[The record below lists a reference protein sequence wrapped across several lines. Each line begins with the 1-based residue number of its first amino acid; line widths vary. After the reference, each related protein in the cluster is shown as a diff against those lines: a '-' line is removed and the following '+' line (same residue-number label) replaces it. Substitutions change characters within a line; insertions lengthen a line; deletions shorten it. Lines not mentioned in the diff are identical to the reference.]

1 MSKPNLLLLHGA
13 LGSKAHFDSLR
24 NLLSDQ
30 FNVFD
35 LNFEGHGNQI
45 TENEFSI
52 ELFADNVLHLLQEQN
67 ITKTDIFGYSM
78 GGYVG
83 LKLALN
89 HPELVGKILTLGTK
103 FNWTKA
109 VSEQEVR
116 KLNPEIIAAK
126 VPVFAKRLEELH
138 SADSW
143 KVVVNKTAKMML
155 DLGNGKKIS
164 DESLAQLDNQIT
176 IGIGELDRM
185 VTLEESQRI
194 AELLPNGKLEIISGF
209 KHPIEQIDVQ
219 ELANFILSKQ
229 I

>member
-1 MSKPNLLLLHGA
+1 
-13 LGSKAHFDSLR
+13 
-24 NLLSDQ
+24 
-30 FNVFD
+30 
-35 LNFEGHGNQI
+35 
-45 TENEFSI
+45 
-52 ELFADNVLHLLQEQN
+52 
-67 ITKTDIFGYSM
+67 M

-83 LKLALN
+83 LKLALS

-109 VSEQEVR
+109 ISEQEVR

-126 VPVFAKRLEELH
+126 VPVFAKRLEELD

-164 DESLAQLDNQIT
+164 DASLAQLNNQIT
-176 IGIGELDRM
+176 IGIGELDNM

>member
-30 FNVFD
+30 FNVID

-45 TENEFSI
+45 TDNEFSI
-52 ELFADNVLHLLQEQN
+52 ELFADNVLALLKEQN

-83 LKLALN
+83 LKLALS

-126 VPVFAKRLEELH
+126 VPVFAQRLEELH

-143 KVVVNKTAKMML
+143 KIVVNKTAKMML

-164 DESLAQLDNQIT
+164 DASLAQLNNQIT
-176 IGIGELDRM
+176 IGIGELDNM